1 MCKIR
6 WFITPFSNEKAPF
19 YCKISISDSMLC
31 VNSNFIWLYLNLTND
46 NCNRIFFVVF
56 NFFEK
61 GATTILFYS
70 TIWAPK
76 KFRVTFFLSIGQ
88 LSGCPVILLRAWI
101 CIFIWKSTLYSILR
115 GIIGHTILTIPCYS
129 LAMHFVHS
137 DFFIIWSQKVG
148 CQCSNL

>member
-1 MCKIR
+1 MIHDTIIQWECSLVLTNNH
-6 WFITPFSNEKAPF
+6 FIQFLNVK
-19 YCKISISDSMLC
+19 
-31 VNSNFIWLYLNLTND
+31 SNFIWFYLKFTND
-46 NCNRIFFVVF
+46 NCNRIVFVMF

-115 GIIGHTILTIPCYS
+115 GIIGHTILTMLFYS

-137 DFFIIWSQKVG
+137 DFFII
-148 CQCSNL
+148 